1 MDGISERGDG
11 ASAVVTKRR
20 PVGVVLCDDMP
31 DLRELTRYGL
41 EQDLRLRVLGEAS
54 SAQECFE
61 VVRALA
67 PDALLLD
74 LTLPDM
80 DGLEAIPHLRELAPE
95 MSIIVF
101 SGMDAKRMEGRA
113 LARGADAYV
122 EKGTALSGIRA
133 AVLDAA
139 RGRGLQVGPNIPL
152 ELRPRVEAVE
162 PPAPPA
168 LPDEVTETLD
178 EIERFFDLLGH
189 DALDEAARTHLGGAR
204 DALATLHRLLG
215 ERLHQPGP

>member
-1 MDGISERGDG
+1 MDGISERR
-11 ASAVVTKRR
+11 ASASAGVTKRQ
-20 PVGVVLCDDMP
+20 PIGVVLCDDMP

-54 SAQECFE
+54 SAAECFE

-80 DGLEAIPHLRELAPE
+80 DGLEAIPHLRGLAPD

-101 SGMDAKRMEGRA
+101 SGMDARRMEGRA

-122 EKGTALSGIRA
+122 EKGSALSDIRG
-133 AVLDAA
+133 AVLGAA
-139 RGRGLQVGPNIPL
+139 RSRGLQVGPNVPL
-152 ELRPRVEAVE
+152 ELRPSGEATGTLRTRV
-162 PPAPPA
+162 
-168 LPDEVTETLD
+168 LPDEVAETLD
-178 EIERFFDLLGH
+178 EIQRFFDLLDH
-189 DALDEAARTHLGGAR
+189 DALDQVARNHLDGAR
-204 DALATLHRLLG
+204 DALTTLHRMLG
-215 ERLHQPGP
+215 ERLQ